1 MSTTN
6 LYKRLLSLL
15 PDEPLQS
22 GVVAAVYSD
31 GTALVTLDGGGGQLR
46 VRNPLGLALAA
57 AVYVKAGEITGAA
70 PVLPYVLIEV

>member
-1 MSTTN
+1 MSTN

-15 PDEPLQS
+15 PDDPVQS
-22 GVVAAVYSD
+22 GSVSLVYSD

-46 VRNPLGLALAA
+46 VRNPLGRAVAA
-57 AVYVKAGEITGAA
+57 KVYVKAGEITGDA

>member
-1 MSTTN
+1 MSTN

-15 PDEPLQS
+15 PDDPVQS
-22 GVVAAVYSD
+22 GTVSLAYSD

-46 VRNPLGLALAA
+46 VRNPLGRAVAA
-57 AVYVKAGEITGAA
+57 KVYVKAGEITGDA

>member
-1 MSTTN
+1 MSTN

-15 PDEPLQS
+15 PDDPVQS
-22 GVVAAVYSD
+22 GYVSLAYSD

-46 VRNPLGLALAA
+46 VRNPLGRAVAA
-57 AVYVKAGEITGAA
+57 KVYVKAGEITGDA

>member
-1 MSTTN
+1 MSTN

-15 PDEPLQS
+15 PEDPVQS
-22 GVVAAVYSD
+22 GTVSLVYSD

-46 VRNPLGLALAA
+46 VRNPLGRAVAA
-57 AVYVKAGEITGAA
+57 KVYVKAGEITGDA

>member
-1 MSTTN
+1 MSTN

-15 PDEPLQS
+15 PDDPVQS
-22 GVVAAVYSD
+22 GTVSLAYSD

-46 VRNPLGLALAA
+46 VRNPLSMTAA
-57 AVYVKAGEITGAA
+57 QKVYVKAGEITGDA

>member
-1 MSTTN
+1 MSTN

-15 PDEPLQS
+15 PDDPVQS
-22 GVVAAVYSD
+22 GSVSLAYSD

-46 VRNPLGLALAA
+46 VRNPLGRAVAA
-57 AVYVKAGEITGAA
+57 KVYVKAGEITGDA

>member
-1 MSTTN
+1 MSTN

-15 PDEPLQS
+15 PEDPVQT
-22 GVVAAVYSD
+22 GTVAAAYAD

-46 VRNPLGLALAA
+46 VRNPLGRAVAA
-57 AVYVKAGEITGAA
+57 KVYVKAGEITGDA

>member
-1 MSTTN
+1 MSTN

-15 PDEPLQS
+15 PDDPVQS
-22 GVVAAVYSD
+22 GTVSLVYSD

-46 VRNPLGLALAA
+46 VRNPLGRAVAA
-57 AVYVKAGEITGAA
+57 KVYVKAGEITGDA

>member
-1 MSTTN
+1 MSTN

-15 PDEPLQS
+15 PDDPVQS
-22 GVVAAVYSD
+22 GAVAAVYAD

-46 VRNPLGLALAA
+46 VRNPLGRAVAA
-57 AVYVKAGEITGAA
+57 KVYVKAGEITGDA

>member
-1 MSTTN
+1 MSTN

-15 PDEPLQS
+15 PDDPVQS
-22 GVVAAVYSD
+22 GTVAAAYAD

-46 VRNPLGLALAA
+46 VRNPLGRAVAA
-57 AVYVKAGEITGAA
+57 KVYVKAGEITGDA

>member
-1 MSTTN
+1 MSTN

-15 PDEPLQS
+15 PDDPVQS
-22 GVVAAVYSD
+22 GTVAAAYVD

-46 VRNPLGLALAA
+46 VRNPLGRAVAA
-57 AVYVKAGEITGAA
+57 KVYVKAGEITGDA